1 LPTTLFFLAGEASGD
16 LHGAKLV
23 AALRERDPALRC
35 IGMGGPRMAEAGME
49 IAKDLEGMQVMGFW
63 EVARQYGFFKKVF
76 YALLDRVK
84 QERPA
89 ALICIDYPGFNLRFA
104 SEVRKLG
111 IPCLYY
117 IVPQVWAWKPKRA
130 AKMAEFIDRAYCV
143 FEFEP
148 PFFEKFRSR
157 QRKMKTVFVGH
168 PLLDGGWRIGDGGW
182 GLPPGPKTVGLLT
195 GSREDEFRH
204 LALPLAQGFAL
215 ANRERGPLR
224 GLMSVPAGN
233 ADAHRRVVKACL
245 EQGPGSDGSS
255 SVDGVRRALAGEPA
269 EKALSSVRERT
280 DVSGADDSRGGQGE
294 AGGKCGRPPRED
306 PERPPSFDLADRGIW
321 VGPKEAREG
330 LGSLCER
337 LRDPGLSHAACLPRL
352 CDFSVVKSG
361 TSTLEAG
368 LQGKPMCVVY
378 RGSWAS
384 YALARLMVDIP
395 VFSLVNIVLG
405 RYAVPELLQGE
416 VTAARIAREIWRGL
430 EDTGYI
436 DAQKAALA
444 ELPGKLGGP
453 GASGRAA
460 RGILDFLA
468 GRE

>member
-1 LPTTLFFLAGEASGD
+1 MPTTLFFLAGEASGD

-23 AALRERDPALRC
+23 AALREIDPSVRC
-35 IGMGGPRMAEAGME
+35 SGMGGPKMAAAGMDVV
-49 IAKDLEGMQVMGFW
+49 KDLDGMQVMGFW
-63 EVARQYGFFKKVF
+63 EVAKQYGFFKKVF
-76 YALLDRVK
+76 YELLDRVK

-104 SEVRKLG
+104 KEVRKLG

-130 AKMAEFIDRAYCV
+130 AKMAEYIDRAYCV
-143 FEFEP
+143 FEFEL
-148 PFFEKFRSR
+148 PFFEKFHSR

-168 PLLDGGWRIGDGGW
+168 PLLDGGSGLADRELS
-182 GLPPGPKTVGLLT
+182 LPPGPKTVGLLT
-195 GSREDEFRH
+195 GSRENEYRQ
-204 LALPLAQGFAL
+204 LARPLAEGFAS
-215 ANRERGPLR
+215 AHRDGGPLR
-224 GLMSVPAGN
+224 GLMSVPAGP
-233 ADAHRRVVKACL
+233 ADHFRCAVDSVMREGPLSTRLDPAHPA
-245 EQGPGSDGSS
+245 P
-255 SVDGVRRALAGEPA
+255 RA
-269 EKALSSVRERT
+269 ERT
-280 DVSGADDSRGGQGE
+280 VI
-294 AGGKCGRPPRED
+294 AGPAAARED
-306 PERPPSFDLADRGIW
+306 LSL
-321 VGPKEAREG
+321 
-330 LGSLCER
+330 LCEK
-337 LRDPGLSHAACLPRL
+337 LSAPEISHAASLPRL

-405 RYAVPELLQGE
+405 RYVVPELLQSE
-416 VTAARIAREIWRGL
+416 VNPARIATEIRRGL
-430 EDTGYI
+430 EDVGYI
-436 DAQKAALA
+436 EMQRAALA

-453 GASGRAA
+453 GASRRAA
-460 RGILDFLA
+460 QGILDFLA